1 MKMISKTKFEKL
13 ILVIAISI
21 IAMTSFT
28 FADWV
33 QEQNGRYRFL
43 NDSTGQY
50 IVNNWMQTGNGFY
63 YFDEAG
69 LTVTGWRNINGAWYY
84 FNQSGLMQTGFQE
97 INGETYYLDA
107 VTGKMVTGWV
117 QTYENGVVDY
127 YYFDQNGAE
136 AKGWKQ
142 VDNKWY
148 YFYDGKCIV
157 NTFAQ
162 VNGIWYHFSP
172 SGAMDTG
179 WYNINGKM
187 YFFNLTNGSLT
198 KGWIQ
203 DQNGN
208 EYYLSEVDG
217 SLVVNMT
224 INIAGVSCT
233 FDATGKC
240 IAKDATATAISGQY
254 GQGVLGSNLQATV
267 YGVNVGISPE
277 MNQMNGVVTSMEQ
290 QYINAQ
296 GLEAGS
302 TAGPK

>member
-1 MKMISKTKFEKL
+1 MNNNKKYIGLAFFTLCF
-13 ILVIAISI
+13 I
-21 IAMTSFT
+21 ITSVSFA

-33 QEQNGRYRFL
+33 QDQNGRYRFL
-43 NDSTGQY
+43 NTSTGQY
-50 IVNNWMQTGNGFY
+50 VINNWMQTGNGFY
-63 YFDEAG
+63 YFDETG
-69 LTVTGWRNINGAWYY
+69 TVVTGWRNINGAWYY
-84 FNQSGLMQTGFQE
+84 FDQSGLMKTGFQE
-97 INGETYYLDA
+97 INGATYYLDA
-107 VTGKMVTGWV
+107 VSGKMVTGWV

-142 VDNKWY
+142 IDNKWY

-162 VNGIWYHFSP
+162 VNGLWYHFSP

-179 WYNINGKM
+179 WYTANGKM
-187 YFFNLTNGSLT
+187 YFFNLSNGSLT

-224 INIAGVSCT
+224 INVAGVSCT

-254 GQGVLGSNLQATV
+254 GQGVLGSNLQERV
-267 YGVNVGISPE
+267 YGVNVGVSPI
-277 MNQMNGVVTSMEQ
+277 MNQINGAVTSNEQ
-290 QYINAQ
+290 QYINSQ
-296 GLEAGS
+296 GLTAGS
-302 TAGPK
+302 TTGPK